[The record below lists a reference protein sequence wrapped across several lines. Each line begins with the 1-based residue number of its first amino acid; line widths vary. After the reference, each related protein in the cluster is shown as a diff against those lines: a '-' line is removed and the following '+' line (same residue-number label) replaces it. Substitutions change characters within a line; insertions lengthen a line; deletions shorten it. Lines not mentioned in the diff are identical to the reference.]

1 MDDRDTA
8 NEHLHNVIDN
18 SAKISDSSLLKD
30 AIDEVVTQY
39 NQISDDS
46 YNAELNAAVNDMVD
60 KQSSQV
66 VPVSEETINGSF
78 NSYVA
83 TTLKYDRINIHIS
96 RIDTSA
102 YPSIQAYINING
114 TKDSKEELADQFTK
128 EGFTVIDTQYEITDF
143 TLNSGAESEAV
154 SIGIVMDK
162 SGSMEGAAIANAKQA
177 ATEAVEH
184 ITSEKMM
191 IVSYDNEAYLEQSL
205 TSRSGTLKNSIAAI
219 SDGGGTNIS
228 AGSKSCT

>member
-1 MDDRDTA
+1 M
-8 NEHLHNVIDN
+8 
-18 SAKISDSSLLKD
+18 
-30 AIDEVVTQY
+30 
-39 NQISDDS
+39 
-46 YNAELNAAVNDMVD
+46 
-60 KQSSQV
+60 
-66 VPVSEETINGSF
+66 
-78 NSYVA
+78 
-83 TTLKYDRINIHIS
+83 
-96 RIDTSA
+96 
-102 YPSIQAYINING
+102 
-114 TKDSKEELADQFTK
+114 
-128 EGFTVIDTQYEITDF
+128 IDTQYEITDF

-228 AGSKSCT
+228 AGLNLADRKSVV